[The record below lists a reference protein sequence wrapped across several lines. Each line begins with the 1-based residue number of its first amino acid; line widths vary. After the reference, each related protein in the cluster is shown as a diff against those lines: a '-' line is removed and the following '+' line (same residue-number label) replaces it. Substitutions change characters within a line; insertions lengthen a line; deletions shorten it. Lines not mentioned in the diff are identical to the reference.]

1 MKASAENDFEQSR
14 DFLAWISKG
23 TIESFTDAVK
33 VTPA

>member
-1 MKASAENDFEQSR
+1 MKATTENDLEQGQ

-23 TIESFTDAVK
+23 SIESFTDAVE